1 MKRDAALARLRAME
15 QTLRRQGLSALF
27 LFGSVA
33 RNDASDASDVDLIF
47 DVPPDVRFSLFDQAR
62 IQSDLADA
70 LDAGVDLVPLE
81 ALRPGVRARVEAE
94 MVRVF

>member
-1 MKRDAALARLRAME
+1 MARLRPME
-15 QTLRRQGLSALF
+15 HELRRQGLSALF

-33 RNDASDASDVDLIF
+33 RDEASGASDVDLLF

-62 IQSDLADA
+62 IQSEIADR
-70 LDAGVDLVPLE
+70 LNAGVDLVPIE
-81 ALRPGVRARVEAE
+81 ALRPAVRARLEAE